1 MDDSFFEEELFA
13 EIDEILK
20 KLPSEKESSPL
31 EEYKTDKFYKIIEM
45 IINGLQ
51 KIALG
56 SDREIKNFSI
66 DKNLLNLEKFLS
78 ILREIENLE
87 EKLKKVISNKE
98 KIQIN
103 REETNKKKLP
113 KGLVTPREKYYLPIL
128 ESLYELGGKGTVK
141 EVLDKVQE
149 KMKDILSE
157 YDYGILQSGSIRWSK
172 NAQWARLDL
181 VHKGLLKRNSP
192 LGIWELSEEGYK
204 FLMEHR
210 NK

>member
-20 KLPSEKESSPL
+20 KPPSEKESSPL

-45 IINGLQ
+45 IINGLE
-51 KIALG
+51 KIALEI
-56 SDREIKNFSI
+56 DREIRNFSI
-66 DKNLLNLEKFLS
+66 DISS

-87 EKLKKVISNKE
+87 EKLKKVISDKE

-103 REETNKKKLP
+103 REETNKKKLS
-113 KGLVTPREKYYLPIL
+113 KGRITPLEKYYLPIL
-128 ESLYELGGKGTVK
+128 ESLYELGGRGTVK
-141 EVLDKVQE
+141 EVLDKVGE
-149 KMKDILSE
+149 KMKDILNE
-157 YDYGILQSGSIRWSK
+157 YDYGILQSGSIRWRK
-172 NAQWARLDL
+172 TAQWARLDL